1 MFLSTTFNF
10 DTFLTGEFIQTL
22 ELLITFIGLYG
33 IIFYLLMTAENK
45 KYFQKQK

>member
-1 MFLSTTFNF
+1 MIYLP
-10 DTFLTGEFIQTL
+10 GEFIQTL

-33 IIFYLLMTAENK
+33 IIMYLLITSENK